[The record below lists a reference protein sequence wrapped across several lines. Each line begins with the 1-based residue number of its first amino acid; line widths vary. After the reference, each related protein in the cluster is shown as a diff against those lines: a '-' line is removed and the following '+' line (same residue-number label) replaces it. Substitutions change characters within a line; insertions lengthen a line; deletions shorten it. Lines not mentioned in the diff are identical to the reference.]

1 MTFADVKI
9 TKTNII
15 FEYNGIKY
23 IKKFATKILKEDF
36 QNRTIMNL
44 DLVGK
49 VTYDTLGNR
58 GQVEI
63 VDIDIK
69 EWYDVKFTA

>member
-1 MTFADVKI
+1 
-9 TKTNII
+9 
-15 FEYNGIKY
+15 
-23 IKKFATKILKEDF
+23 
-36 QNRTIMNL
+36 MNL

-58 GQVEI
+58 GQVEM

-69 EWYDVKFTA
+69 G